1 MEFPMPIGNHGRG
14 KTMKSRRLHGFTLI
28 ELLVVLAIVAL
39 MLTIAAPR
47 YFQSIDK
54 SKETL
59 LIENLRLT
67 REVIDRFYADVGR
80 YPHSMEELIEEKYL
94 RSIPHDPVTDSST
107 TWTTVSVPQ
116 DTGAEGS
123 LWDIKSG
130 ASGATRDGIP
140 FTAL

>member
-1 MEFPMPIGNHGRG
+1 MLIGKQGQG
-14 KTMKSRRLHGFTLI
+14 KTRVGWRANGFTLI

-80 YPHSMEELIEEKYL
+80 YPHSMEELVEEKYL
-94 RSIPHDPVTDSST
+94 RSIPHDPVTDSAT

-116 DTGAEGS
+116 NTGAEGS

-130 ASGATRDGIP
+130 AAGSTRDGIP
-140 FTAL
+140 FSAL